1 MSYDVNHQQSFS
13 SPAAEVSHSALEI
26 LTSLGGKVTSKT
38 NPAKGQLEADFNK
51 KISGQMLNN
60 RCQLRIKVT
69 SQSPESC
76 QVMAKAYPIDPMG
89 QKLAFGVQGN
99 AAQIVIDTFFQE
111 LTRQVSVA

>member
-13 SPAAEVSHSALEI
+13 SPAAEVANSALEV
-26 LTSLGGKVTSKT
+26 LTRLGGKLSAKTSPT
-38 NPAKGQLEADFNK
+38 KGQIEADFNK
-51 KISGQMLNN
+51 KINGQMLNN

-69 SQSPESC
+69 SQSAESC

-111 LTRQVSVA
+111 LTSHVRVA